1 MAETSQPVVLSV
13 PRGPS
18 AVSSMRVVVGWVGS
32 CSDAPLDR
40 LDDIN
45 LALETLIGSEDG
57 TTGLLHLT
65 VTKEQGA
72 MHLML
77 EGLHGDALMANLE
90 ARDDFSLSSQWPL
103 DIRIF
108 LGALVDEY
116 EVIRSDEES
125 FGVSMRKGI
134 S

>member
-1 MAETSQPVVLSV
+1 VAETSQPVVLSV
-13 PRGPS
+13 PRGAS

-32 CSDAPLDR
+32 CCDTALDQ

-45 LALETLIGSEDG
+45 LALETLIDSEDG
-57 TTGLLHLT
+57 VSGLLSLT
-65 VTKEQGA
+65 VTVEKGT
-72 MHLML
+72 MRLVL
-77 EGLHGDALMANLE
+77 EGLQGEALMANLE
-90 ARDDFSLSSQWPL
+90 AGEDFSLSSQWPL

-116 EVIRSDEES
+116 EVIRSDGES

-134 S
+134 C